1 MSHLLSACPS
11 AQLAESL
18 RTPSGGTNGGR
29 PSPSAFDTMETR
41 FFKEGDE
48 LSGAPSDALPEAPPN
63 GDVWDEP
70 TVVVDRR
77 RRKGGLLS
85 WTAVATT
92 VCVAGALLA
101 FWKTRPQRQPPSP
114 AVVQP
119 ASPVVQVASEPIPPP
134 SIAPTTGEAIPVP
147 AAFLPTLPAIPP
159 PSEPSP
165 PQAAAGA
172 PTPEVDSSAFDACKQ
187 AFARHRG
194 KDVLASCGRAFDE
207 NPRSASVA
215 VMLAKTELDRGRFRP
230 ALNWAKKALALDD
243 NQADAYVFLGGA
255 EQAAGHAPAAKSAYQ
270 RYLQL
275 APKGRYA
282 ADLRAILSS
291 L

>member
-1 MSHLLSACPS
+1 MSHLLNACPS

-18 RTPSGGTNGGR
+18 RTPSGGTGR
-29 PSPSAFDTMETR
+29 PFPSAFDTMETK

-48 LSGAPSDALPEAPPN
+48 LSGAPSDALPDAPPTCN
-63 GDVWDEP
+63 VWDEP
-70 TVVVDRR
+70 TVVVERR

-85 WTAVATT
+85 WTVVATT
-92 VCVAGALLA
+92 VCAAGALLA
-101 FWKTRPQRQPPSP
+101 FWKTRALP
-114 AVVQP
+114 QP
-119 ASPVVQVASEPIPPP
+119 ALQATSPVVPVASDPVPPP
-134 SIAPTTGEAIPVP
+134 SIPPTTGEAIPVP
-147 AAFLPTLPAIPP
+147 AAALTALPAIPP
-159 PSEPSP
+159 PIEPSP
-165 PQAAAGA
+165 PQAAAG
-172 PTPEVDSSAFDACKQ
+172 TPQVDRGVFDACQQ

-194 KDVLASCGRAFDE
+194 KEVLASCGRAFDE
-207 NPRSASVA
+207 NPRSADVA

-230 ALNWAKKALALDD
+230 ALDWAKKALALDD
-243 NQADAYVFLGGA
+243 NRADAYVFLGGA
-255 EQAAGHAPAAKSAYQ
+255 EQAAGHAPAARSAYQ